1 MFFISKKIIR
11 KNIIMNY
18 LFKKHSEKLVGYLFI
33 LPALLIVGLF
43 GIFPVFFAMYM
54 SVHKWKVF
62 KGRFLGLENYD
73 RILGSISAFW
83 LYVLG
88 LLLLIFSYWI
98 WSEFKDRFKNKF
110 YILIS
115 ALVVLIIGIYLININ
130 WGIMLREGDEDY
142 LKALI
147 YTLYYSF
154 FTITSQVFLGL
165 IIAFA
170 LYQKLAGKQF
180 FQMILLFPYI
190 TPAVMGAAV
199 FFLIFGKADNSILN
213 QMIGIFGFEPQMW
226 LFDKRPITEIIF
238 GVKIEGILAG
248 PSLALVSAIIY
259 GNWAYTGYY
268 AIILLAGL
276 SIIPSDLYEAAKV
289 EGASRWQTFINI
301 TVPLLMPIIFFLM
314 ITGFI
319 NTFQAFNS
327 IFVMQT
333 SSAGDTMDVVTIE
346 IFDHFWGR
354 VKWGYAAAEGIVLFV
369 LLNVLAISQY
379 VIFRKR
385 INYD

>member
-1 MFFISKKIIR
+1 M
-11 KNIIMNY
+11 MNFY
-18 LFKKHSEKLVGYLFI
+18 KKHSEKLIGYTFI
-33 LPALLIVGLF
+33 TPAVLIISLF
-43 GIFPVFFAMYM
+43 GVFPVFFGMYM

-62 KGRFLGLENYD
+62 KGRFLGFENYE
-73 RILGSISAFW
+73 RILGSLSAFW
-83 LYVLG
+83 FFVIG
-88 LLLLIFSYWI
+88 LLFLILSYWV
-98 WSEFKDRFKNKF
+98 WSEFKDKFKNKL
-110 YILIS
+110 YVLISSILI
-115 ALVVLIIGIYLININ
+115 LIIGIYLININ
-130 WGIMLREGDEDY
+130 WGIMISEGDDDY
-142 LKALI
+142 LYSLI
-147 YTLYYSF
+147 LTLYYSF
-154 FTITSQVFLGL
+154 FTIIFEVGL
-165 IIAFA
+165 ALVIAFA

-199 FFLIFGKADNSILN
+199 FFLIFGKAETSFLN
-213 QMIGIFGFEPQMW
+213 QFVGLFGIEPQLW
-226 LFDKRPITEIIF
+226 LFDKRPITEILF
-238 GVKIEGILAG
+238 GVKIEGLFAG
-248 PSLALVSAIIY
+248 PSLALTSSIFY
-259 GNWAYTGYY
+259 GIWSYTGYY

-289 EGASRWQTFINI
+289 EGASRWQTFVKI
-301 TVPLLMPIIFFLM
+301 TIPLLMPIIFFLM
-314 ITGFI
+314 LTGFI

-354 VKWGYAAAEGIVLFV
+354 VKYGYAAAEGVILFI

>member
-1 MFFISKKIIR
+1 M
-11 KNIIMNY
+11 MNFY
-18 LFKKHSEKLVGYLFI
+18 KKHSEKLIGYTFI
-33 LPALLIVGLF
+33 TPAVLIISLF
-43 GIFPVFFAMYM
+43 GVFPVFFGMNM

-62 KGRFLGLENYD
+62 KGRFLGFENYE
-73 RILGSISAFW
+73 RILGSLSAFW
-83 LYVLG
+83 FFVIG
-88 LLLLIFSYWI
+88 LLFLILSFWV
-98 WSEFKDRFKNKF
+98 WSEFKNKFKNKL
-110 YILIS
+110 YVLIS
-115 ALVVLIIGIYLININ
+115 SVLILIIGIYLININ
-130 WGIMLREGDEDY
+130 WGIMISEGDDDY
-142 LKALI
+142 LYSLI
-147 YTLYYSF
+147 YTLYYSL
-154 FTITSQVFLGL
+154 FTIIFEVGLGL
-165 IIAFA
+165 VIAFA

-199 FFLIFGKADNSILN
+199 FFLIFGKAETSFLN
-213 QMIGIFGFEPQMW
+213 QFVGLFGIEPQLW
-226 LFDKRPITEIIF
+226 LFDKRPITEVLF
-238 GVKIEGILAG
+238 GVKIDGLFAG
-248 PSLALVSAIIY
+248 PSLALTSSIFY
-259 GNWAYTGYY
+259 GIWSYTGYY

-289 EGASRWQTFINI
+289 EGASRWQTFVKI
-301 TVPLLMPIIFFLM
+301 TIPLLMPIIFFLM
-314 ITGFI
+314 LTGFI

-354 VKWGYAAAEGIVLFV
+354 VKYGYAAAEGVILFI

>member
-1 MFFISKKIIR
+1 MMYF
-11 KNIIMNY
+11 Y
-18 LFKKHSEKLVGYLFI
+18 KKHSEKLIGYTFI
-33 LPALLIVGLF
+33 TPAVLIISLF
-43 GIFPVFFAMYM
+43 GVFPVFFGMYM

-62 KGRFLGLENYD
+62 KGRFLGFENYE

-83 LYVLG
+83 FFVIG
-88 LLLLIFSYWI
+88 LLFLILSYWV
-98 WSEFKDRFKNKF
+98 WSEFKDKFKNKL
-110 YILIS
+110 YVLIS
-115 ALVVLIIGIYLININ
+115 SVLILIIGIYLININ
-130 WGIMLREGDEDY
+130 WGIMISEGDDDY
-142 LKALI
+142 LYSLI
-147 YTLYYSF
+147 YTLYYSL
-154 FTITSQVFLGL
+154 FTIIFEVGLGL
-165 IIAFA
+165 VIAFA

-199 FFLIFGKADNSILN
+199 FFLIFGKAETSFLN
-213 QMIGIFGFEPQMW
+213 QFVGLFGIEPQLW
-226 LFDKRPITEIIF
+226 LFDKRPITEVLF
-238 GVKIEGILAG
+238 GVKIDGLFAG
-248 PSLALVSAIIY
+248 PSLALTSSIFY
-259 GNWAYTGYY
+259 GIWSYTGYY

-276 SIIPSDLYEAAKV
+276 SIIPSDLYEAAKG
-289 EGASRWQTFINI
+289 EGASRWQTFVKI
-301 TVPLLMPIIFFLM
+301 TIPLLMPIIFFLM
-314 ITGFI
+314 LTGFI

-354 VKWGYAAAEGIVLFV
+354 VKYGYAAAEGVILFI

>member
-1 MFFISKKIIR
+1 MMNFYKKQ
-11 KNIIMNY
+11 
-18 LFKKHSEKLVGYLFI
+18 SEKLIGYTFI
-33 LPALLIVGLF
+33 TPAVLIISLF
-43 GIFPVFFAMYM
+43 GVVPVFFGMYM

-62 KGRFLGLENYD
+62 KGRFLGFENYE

-83 LYVLG
+83 FFVIG
-88 LLLLIFSYWI
+88 LLFLILSYWV
-98 WSEFKDRFKNKF
+98 WSEFKDKFKNKL
-110 YILIS
+110 YVLIS
-115 ALVVLIIGIYLININ
+115 SVLILIIGIYLININ
-130 WGIMLREGDEDY
+130 WGIMISEGDDDY
-142 LKALI
+142 LYSLI
-147 YTLYYSF
+147 YTLYYSL
-154 FTITSQVFLGL
+154 FTIIFEVGLGL
-165 IIAFA
+165 VIAFA

-199 FFLIFGKADNSILN
+199 FFLIFGKAETSFLN
-213 QMIGIFGFEPQMW
+213 QFVGLFGIEPQLW
-226 LFDKRPITEIIF
+226 LFDKRPITEVLF
-238 GVKIEGILAG
+238 GVKIDGLFAG
-248 PSLALVSAIIY
+248 PSLALTSSIFY
-259 GNWAYTGYY
+259 GIWSYTGYY

-289 EGASRWQTFINI
+289 EGASRWQTFVKI
-301 TVPLLMPIIFFLM
+301 TIPLLMPIIFFLM
-314 ITGFI
+314 LTGFI

-354 VKWGYAAAEGIVLFV
+354 VKYGYAAAEGVILFI

>member
-1 MFFISKKIIR
+1 MSNFFR
-11 KNIIMNY
+11 
-18 LFKKHSEKLVGYLFI
+18 KHSEKVVGYSFI
-33 LPALLIVGLF
+33 TPAVIIISLF
-43 GIFPVFFAMYM
+43 GVFPVFFGMYM
-54 SVHKWKVF
+54 SLHKWKVF
-62 KGRFLGLENYD
+62 KGRFLGFENYE
-73 RILGSISAFW
+73 RILGSIPAFF
-83 LYVLG
+83 VFILG
-88 LLLLIFSYWI
+88 LLILIFSYWV
-98 WSEFKDRFKNKF
+98 WSEFKDKFKQKIYVVF
-110 YILIS
+110 SSLII
-115 ALVVLIIGIYLININ
+115 LIIGLYLINMS
-130 WGIMLREGDEDY
+130 WGIMVTKGDDNY
-142 LKALI
+142 LYSLI

-154 FTITSQVFLGL
+154 FTIIFEVGLGL
-165 IIAFA
+165 VIAFA

-199 FFLIFGKADNSILN
+199 FFLIFGKAETSFLN
-213 QMIGIFGFEPQMW
+213 QFIGLFGIEPQLW
-226 LFDKRPITEIIF
+226 LFDKRPVTEVLF
-238 GVKIEGILAG
+238 GIKIDGLFAG
-248 PSLALVSAIIY
+248 PSLALTSSIFY
-259 GNWAYTGYY
+259 GIWSYTGYY

-276 SIIPSDLYEAAKV
+276 SIIPSDLYEAARV
-289 EGASRWQTFINI
+289 EGASRWQTFIKI

-314 ITGFI
+314 LTGFI

-354 VKWGYAAAEGIVLFV
+354 VKYGYAAAEGVILFI

>member
-1 MFFISKKIIR
+1 MNNFFR
-11 KNIIMNY
+11 
-18 LFKKHSEKLVGYLFI
+18 KHSEKLVGYSFI
-33 LPALLIVGLF
+33 MPAVLIISLF
-43 GIFPVFFAMYM
+43 GVFPVFFGMYM
-54 SVHKWKVF
+54 SLHKWKVF
-62 KGRFLGLENYD
+62 KGRFLGLENYE
-73 RILGSISAFW
+73 RILGSIPAFFIFI
-83 LYVLG
+83 LG
-88 LLLLIFSYWI
+88 LLSLILSFWI
-98 WSEFKDRFKNKF
+98 WSEYKDKLKQKI
-110 YILIS
+110 YVVISSLII
-115 ALVVLIIGIYLININ
+115 LIIGLYLINAS
-130 WGIMLREGDEDY
+130 WGVMVVKGDDDY
-142 LKALI
+142 LYSLI
-147 YTLYYSF
+147 YTLYYSL
-154 FTITSQVFLGL
+154 FTIVFEVGLGL
-165 IIAFA
+165 VIAFA

-199 FFLIFGKADNSILN
+199 FFLIFGKAETSFLN
-213 QMIGIFGFEPQMW
+213 QFVGLFGIEPQLW
-226 LFDKRPITEIIF
+226 LFDKRPITEVLF
-238 GVKIEGILAG
+238 GLKIDGLFAG
-248 PSLALVSAIIY
+248 PSLALTSSIFY
-259 GNWAYTGYY
+259 GIWSYTGYY

-276 SIIPSDLYEAAKV
+276 SIIPSDLYEAARV
-289 EGASRWQTFINI
+289 EGASRWQTFIKI

-314 ITGFI
+314 LTGFI

-354 VKWGYAAAEGIVLFV
+354 VKYGYAAAEGVILFI

>member
-1 MFFISKKIIR
+1 M
-11 KNIIMNY
+11 MNFY
-18 LFKKHSEKLVGYLFI
+18 RKHSEKLIGYTFI
-33 LPALLIVGLF
+33 TPSVLIISLF
-43 GIFPVFFAMYM
+43 GVFPVFFGMYM

-62 KGRFLGLENYD
+62 KGRFLGFENYE
-73 RILGSISAFW
+73 RILGSLSAFW
-83 LYVLG
+83 FFVIG
-88 LLLLIFSYWI
+88 LLFLILSYWV
-98 WSEFKDRFKNKF
+98 WSEFKDKFKNKL
-110 YILIS
+110 YVLIS
-115 ALVVLIIGIYLININ
+115 SVLILIIGIYLINSN
-130 WGIMLREGDEDY
+130 WGIMISDGDDDY
-142 LKALI
+142 LYSLI
-147 YTLYYSF
+147 QTLYYSL
-154 FTITSQVFLGL
+154 FTIIFEVGFALV
-165 IIAFA
+165 IAFA

-199 FFLIFGKADNSILN
+199 FFLIFGKAETSFLN
-213 QMIGIFGFEPQMW
+213 QFVGLFGIEPQLW
-226 LFDKRPITEIIF
+226 LFDKRPITEILF
-238 GVKIEGILAG
+238 GVKIEGLFAG
-248 PSLALVSAIIY
+248 PSLALTSSIFY
-259 GNWAYTGYY
+259 GIWSYTGYY

-289 EGASRWQTFINI
+289 EGASRWQTFVKI
-301 TVPLLMPIIFFLM
+301 TIPLLMPIIFFLM
-314 ITGFI
+314 LTGFI

-354 VKWGYAAAEGIVLFV
+354 VKYGYAAAEGVILFI

>member
-1 MFFISKKIIR
+1 MNNFFR
-11 KNIIMNY
+11 
-18 LFKKHSEKLVGYLFI
+18 KHSEKVIGYSFI
-33 LPALLIVGLF
+33 TPAVFIIGLF
-43 GIFPVFFAMYM
+43 GVFPVFFGMYM
-54 SVHKWKVF
+54 SLHKWKVF
-62 KGRFLGLENYD
+62 KGRFLGFENYE
-73 RILGSISAFW
+73 RILGSIPAFF
-83 LYVLG
+83 VFILG
-88 LLLLIFSYWI
+88 LLILIFSYWV
-98 WSEFKDRFKNKF
+98 WSEFKDKFKQKM
-110 YILIS
+110 Y
-115 ALVVLIIGIYLININ
+115 VVFSSLIILVIGLYLINIS
-130 WGIMLREGDEDY
+130 WGIMVTKGDDNY
-142 LKALI
+142 LYSLI
-147 YTLYYSF
+147 YTLYYSL
-154 FTITSQVFLGL
+154 FTIIFEVGLGL
-165 IIAFA
+165 VIAFA

-199 FFLIFGKADNSILN
+199 FFLIFGKAETSFLN
-213 QMIGIFGFEPQMW
+213 QFIGLFGIEPQLW
-226 LFDKRPITEIIF
+226 LFDKRPITEVLF
-238 GVKIEGILAG
+238 GIKIDGLFAG
-248 PSLALVSAIIY
+248 PSLALTSSIFY
-259 GNWAYTGYY
+259 GIWSYTGYY

-276 SIIPSDLYEAAKV
+276 SIIPSDLYEAARV
-289 EGASRWQTFINI
+289 EGASRWQTFIKI

-314 ITGFI
+314 LTGFI

-354 VKWGYAAAEGIVLFV
+354 VKYGYAAAEGVILFI

>member
-1 MFFISKKIIR
+1 M
-11 KNIIMNY
+11 MNFY
-18 LFKKHSEKLVGYLFI
+18 KKHSEKLIGYTFI
-33 LPALLIVGLF
+33 TPAVLIISLF
-43 GIFPVFFAMYM
+43 GVFPVFFGMYM

-62 KGRFLGLENYD
+62 KGRFLGFENYE

-83 LYVLG
+83 FFVIG
-88 LLLLIFSYWI
+88 LLFLILSYWV
-98 WSEFKDRFKNKF
+98 WSEFKDKFKNKL
-110 YILIS
+110 YVLIS
-115 ALVVLIIGIYLININ
+115 SVLILIIGIYLININ
-130 WGIMLREGDEDY
+130 WGIMISEGDDDY
-142 LKALI
+142 LYSLI
-147 YTLYYSF
+147 YTLYYSL
-154 FTITSQVFLGL
+154 FTIIFEVGLGL
-165 IIAFA
+165 VIAFA

-199 FFLIFGKADNSILN
+199 FFLIFGKAETSFLN
-213 QMIGIFGFEPQMW
+213 QFVGLFGIEPQLW
-226 LFDKRPITEIIF
+226 LFDKRAITEVLF
-238 GVKIEGILAG
+238 GVKIDGLFAG
-248 PSLALVSAIIY
+248 PSLALTSSIFY
-259 GNWAYTGYY
+259 GIWSYTGYY

-289 EGASRWQTFINI
+289 EGASRWQTFVKI
-301 TVPLLMPIIFFLM
+301 TIPLLMPIIFFLM
-314 ITGFI
+314 LTGFI

-354 VKWGYAAAEGIVLFV
+354 VKYGYAAAEGVILFI

>member
-1 MFFISKKIIR
+1 M
-11 KNIIMNY
+11 MNFY
-18 LFKKHSEKLVGYLFI
+18 KKHSEKLIGYTFI
-33 LPALLIVGLF
+33 TPAVLIISLF
-43 GIFPVFFAMYM
+43 GVFPVFFGMYM

-62 KGRFLGLENYD
+62 KGRFLGFENYE

-83 LYVLG
+83 FFVIG
-88 LLLLIFSYWI
+88 LLFLILSYWV
-98 WSEFKDRFKNKF
+98 WSELKDKFKNKLF
-110 YILIS
+110 VLIS
-115 ALVVLIIGIYLININ
+115 SLLILIIGIYLININ
-130 WGIMLREGDEDY
+130 WGIMISEGDDDY
-142 LKALI
+142 LYSLI
-147 YTLYYSF
+147 YTLYYSL
-154 FTITSQVFLGL
+154 FTIIFEVGLGL
-165 IIAFA
+165 VIAFA

-199 FFLIFGKADNSILN
+199 FFLIFGKAETSFLN
-213 QMIGIFGFEPQMW
+213 QFVGLFGIEPQLW
-226 LFDKRPITEIIF
+226 LFDKRPITEVLF
-238 GVKIEGILAG
+238 GVKINGLFAG
-248 PSLALVSAIIY
+248 PSLALTSSIFY
-259 GNWAYTGYY
+259 GIWSYTGYY

-289 EGASRWQTFINI
+289 EGASRWQTFVKI
-301 TVPLLMPIIFFLM
+301 TIPLLMPIIFFLM
-314 ITGFI
+314 LTGFI

-354 VKWGYAAAEGIVLFV
+354 VKYGYAAAEGVILFI